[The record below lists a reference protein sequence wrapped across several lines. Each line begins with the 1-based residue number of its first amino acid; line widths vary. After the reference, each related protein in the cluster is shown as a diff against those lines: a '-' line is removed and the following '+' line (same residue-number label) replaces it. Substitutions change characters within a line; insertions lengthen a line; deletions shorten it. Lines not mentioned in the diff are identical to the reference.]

1 MKRLMLS
8 VILIVGTAALAVGQS
23 SRVVI
28 QNAEN
33 AIFHYV
39 LDPPELTAFDA
50 SASIFPNVV
59 YDYFS
64 EAPVAEDDFAGFAE
78 LASGQSV
85 RLENLSEGKHL
96 LVGFFVMPGEREFPV
111 RVISLQAGGDLD
123 ERTYQIY
130 SEPSFIA
137 ARAGRGRIAAYPPI
151 PPSAVTAV
159 REDAVAG
166 EAGEVTGVQETAV
179 VEAVAERG
187 LFRFQI
193 DNQYEDWEVIPTFLS
208 FPADHTLPS
217 FTREQYGGEFEVLPI
232 SRSRHWRTG
241 GSALNEIK
249 VVDDLQAVY
258 LYLSTHSALSADLSV
273 FLYFHND
280 RNLRRLGAENQFTLE
295 LVPSRAEEPGLVVLW
310 EKDRKPVVVGKLAS
324 GSFFLEA
331 VIEKAL
337 LFDLLSARPEITFF
351 DLTTS
356 FFNRQELTYEEFYI
370 ASVTLAE
377 IPTERTV
384 Y

>member
-1 MKRLMLS
+1 MKRLILS
-8 VILIVGTAALAVGQS
+8 VTLIMGMAALAMGQVNT
-23 SRVVI
+23 VVI

-33 AIFHYV
+33 AVFHYV

-50 SASIFPNVV
+50 SASIFQNVV
-59 YDYFS
+59 YDYFA
-64 EAPVAEDDFAGFAE
+64 EAPVAEDDFGGFTE

-111 RVISLQAGGDLD
+111 RVINLQAGGELD
-123 ERTYQIY
+123 ERTYQVF
-130 SEPSFIA
+130 SEPSYIS

-151 PPSAVTAV
+151 PPSALTSTGGGAV
-159 REDAVAG
+159 VRKAG
-166 EAGEVTGVQETAV
+166 EPDGTEGA
-179 VEAVAERG
+179 AERG
-187 LFRFQI
+187 FFRFQI
-193 DNQYEDWEVIPTFLS
+193 DNQYEDWEAIPPFLS
-208 FPADHTLPS
+208 FPADYTLLS
-217 FTREQYGGEFEVLPI
+217 FTREQHGGEFEVLPI
-232 SRSRHWRTG
+232 SQSRYWRTG

-249 VVDDLQAVY
+249 VVDNLQVVY
-258 LYLSTHSALSADLSV
+258 LYLSTHSTLSADLSV
-273 FLYFHND
+273 FLYFHTD
-280 RNLRRLGAENQFTLE
+280 RNLRRLGAENRFTLE

-310 EKDRKPVVVGKLAS
+310 EKDRKPVIVGKLAS

-331 VIEKAL
+331 RIEKQL
-337 LFDLLSARPEITFF
+337 LFDLLSAKPEITFF

-356 FFNRQELTYEEFYI
+356 FFDRQELTYEEFYI

-377 IPTERTV
+377 IPTEKTI

>member
-1 MKRLMLS
+1 MKRLILS
-8 VILIVGTAALAVGQS
+8 VILIITTAALAQS
-23 SRVVI
+23 NTVVI
-28 QNAEN
+28 HNAEN
-33 AIFHYV
+33 VVFLYV

-50 SASIFPNVV
+50 SASIFQNVV
-59 YDYFS
+59 YDYFA
-64 EAPVAEDDFAGFAE
+64 EAPAAEDDFAGFTE
-78 LASGQSV
+78 LASGQTL
-85 RLENLSEGKHL
+85 RFENLSEGKHL

-111 RVISLQAGGDLD
+111 RVVGLQAGGGLD
-123 ERTYQIY
+123 ERTYQIF
-130 SEPSFIA
+130 SEPSFIV

-151 PPSAVTAV
+151 PPSAVASV
-159 REDAVAG
+159 REGAAFG
-166 EAGEVTGVQETAV
+166 ETSEVTGVQEPAV
-179 VEAVAERG
+179 AQSPAERG
-187 LFRFQI
+187 FFRFQI
-193 DNQYEDWEVIPTFLS
+193 DNKYEDWEAIPTFLS
-208 FPADHTLPS
+208 FPVDHTLPS
-217 FTREQYGGEFEVLPI
+217 FTREQYGGKFEVLPI
-232 SRSRHWRTG
+232 SQSRRWHTG

-249 VVDDLQAVY
+249 VVDNLQAIY

-331 VIEKAL
+331 RIEKEL

-356 FFNRQELTYEEFYI
+356 FFDRQELTYEEFFI
-370 ASVTLAE
+370 ASVSLAE
-377 IPTERTV
+377 IPTEKTI

>member
-1 MKRLMLS
+1 MKRLILS
-8 VILIVGTAALAVGQS
+8 AVLIMGAAALTLANT
-23 SRVVI
+23 VVI
-28 QNAEN
+28 RNDEN
-33 AIFHYV
+33 AVFHYV
-39 LDPPELTAFDA
+39 LDPPELTAFDP
-50 SASIFPNVV
+50 SASIFQNVV

-64 EAPVAEDDFAGFAE
+64 EVPAAEDDFAGFAE
-78 LASGQSV
+78 LDSGQSV
-85 RLENLSEGKHL
+85 RFENLSAGKHL

-111 RVISLQAGGDLD
+111 RVITLQAGGELD

-130 SEPSFIA
+130 SEPSFIS
-137 ARAGRGRIAAYPPI
+137 ARAGRGRIAAFPPI
-151 PPSAVTAV
+151 PPSAVASV
-159 REDAVAG
+159 REVSEAGDAGAVAG
-166 EAGEVTGVQETAV
+166 VQEPAATKV
-179 VEAVAERG
+179 PPERG
-187 LFRFQI
+187 FFRFQI
-193 DNQYEDWEVIPTFLS
+193 DNQYEDWESIPTFLA

-232 SRSRHWRTG
+232 GQSRHWRTG

-249 VVDDLQAVY
+249 VVDNLQDVY

-273 FLYFHND
+273 FLYFHSD

-310 EKDRKPVVVGKLAS
+310 EKDRKPEVVGKLAS

-331 VIEKAL
+331 RIEKEL
-337 LFDLLSARPEITFF
+337 LFDLLSAKPEITFF

-370 ASVTLAE
+370 ASVRLAE
-377 IPTERTV
+377 IPTEKTI

>member
-1 MKRLMLS
+1 MKRLILS
-8 VILIVGTAALAVGQS
+8 VILIMAAAALAVGQANT
-23 SRVVI
+23 VVI
-28 QNAEN
+28 TNAEN
-33 AIFHYV
+33 AVFHYV

-50 SASIFPNVV
+50 SASIFQNVV
-59 YDYFS
+59 YDYFA
-64 EAPVAEDDFAGFAE
+64 EVPAAEDDFAGFTE
-78 LASGQSV
+78 LASGQTL
-85 RLENLSEGKHL
+85 RFENLSEGRHL

-111 RVISLQAGGDLD
+111 RVIGLQVGGGLD
-123 ERTYQIY
+123 ERTYQIF
-130 SEPSFIA
+130 SEPSFIV

-151 PPSAVTAV
+151 SPSAVASV
-159 REDAVAG
+159 Q
-166 EAGEVTGVQETAV
+166 EVTGVQEPAV
-179 VEAVAERG
+179 AQSPAERG
-187 LFRFQI
+187 FFRFQI
-193 DNQYEDWEVIPTFLS
+193 DNQYEDWAAIPTFLS

-217 FTREQYGGEFEVLPI
+217 FTREQYGGKFEVLPI
-232 SRSRHWRTG
+232 SQSRRWPTG

-249 VVDDLQAVY
+249 VVDNLQAIY

-295 LVPSRAEEPGLVVLW
+295 LAPSRAEEPGLVVLW

-331 VIEKAL
+331 RIEKEL
-337 LFDLLSARPEITFF
+337 LFDLLYARPEITFF

-356 FFNRQELTYEEFYI
+356 FFDRQELTYEEFYI
-370 ASVTLAE
+370 ATVALAE
-377 IPTERTV
+377 IPTEKTI